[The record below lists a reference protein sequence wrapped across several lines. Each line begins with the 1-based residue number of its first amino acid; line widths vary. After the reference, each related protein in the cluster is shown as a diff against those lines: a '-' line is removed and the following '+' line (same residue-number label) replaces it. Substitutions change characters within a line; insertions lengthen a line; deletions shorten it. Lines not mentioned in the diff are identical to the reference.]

1 MAEHIV
7 GIGGERSISEVVA
20 VAAAELG
27 VAEGQPKKLKLR
39 TDTCEIL
46 AERSDYEG
54 PFTSFTLRIRSE
66 EISAKAVQEAVA
78 GLSGKLDL
86 TQDDGWH
93 VLRWQAAPD
102 EAGEAQQAEGKKFAS
117 AMHIPEVWRIQGADF
132 RVDRISPH
140 LLFQAM
146 VQYKASDVHLFPGS
160 PPVFRVD
167 NKTQESKLIG
177 ALSAHQI
184 RSLIREIAADRYWDE
199 FERDYQT
206 SFNYHQT
213 GLGYARVS
221 AFIKNSAPHCTFR
234 FLPEKI
240 PSFVELNV
248 PHDTMVQLGKLHH
261 GLVLITGMT
270 GSGKSTTMAA
280 LVDWINANKALHIL
294 CIENPVEYVHT
305 NKKAVISQR
314 STGADVRNF
323 FDAVTGALRHDPDV
337 IVIGEMRDPDTIRAA
352 INAAAT
358 GHLVISTLHSN
369 TASEVVNRVVSF
381 FDPIERDLVKLQL
394 RDCIRCVMCQRLVP
408 RIGGGR
414 VPALEFLFNDIKPI
428 TDAIIAGNTDAL
440 RIGMQQTVSHSFL
453 FEEYLYKLYK
463 KKIINLENAREFA
476 TDVSVLD
483 QMLMGTYSVP
493 RLDSIKAAH

>member
-27 VAEGQPKKLKLR
+27 VAEGQPKTLKLR
-39 TDTCEIL
+39 PDTCEIL

-93 VLRWQAAPD
+93 VLRWQTAPD

-248 PHDTMVQLGKLHH
+248 TPDTMVQLGTLHH
-261 GLVLITGMT
+261 DLVLITGMT
-270 GSGKSTTMAA
+270 GSGKSTPMAA
-280 LVDWINANKALHIL
+280 LVDLINANKALHIL

-305 NKKAVISQR
+305 NKKAGISQR

-323 FDAVTGALRHDPDV
+323 FYAVTCALRHDPDV
-337 IVIGEMRDPDTIRAA
+337 IVIGEMRDPDSIRSR

-358 GHLVISTLHSN
+358 GHLVISSLHST
-369 TASEVVNRVVSF
+369 TAS
-381 FDPIERDLVKLQL
+381 
-394 RDCIRCVMCQRLVP
+394 
-408 RIGGGR
+408 
-414 VPALEFLFNDIKPI
+414 
-428 TDAIIAGNTDAL
+428 
-440 RIGMQQTVSHSFL
+440 
-453 FEEYLYKLYK
+453 
-463 KKIINLENAREFA
+463 
-476 TDVSVLD
+476 
-483 QMLMGTYSVP
+483 
-493 RLDSIKAAH
+493 

>member
-140 LLFQAM
+140 LLFQAL
-146 VQYKASDVHLFPGS
+146 VQYTARDVHLFPGS

-184 RSLIREIAADRYWDE
+184 RTLIREIAADRYWDE

-248 PHDTMVQLGKLHH
+248 PPDTM
-261 GLVLITGMT
+261 
-270 GSGKSTTMAA
+270 SNWANFTTA
-280 LVDWINANKALHIL
+280 L
-294 CIENPVEYVHT
+294 
-305 NKKAVISQR
+305 S
-314 STGADVRNF
+314 
-323 FDAVTGALRHDPDV
+323 
-337 IVIGEMRDPDTIRAA
+337 
-352 INAAAT
+352 
-358 GHLVISTLHSN
+358 
-369 TASEVVNRVVSF
+369 
-381 FDPIERDLVKLQL
+381 
-394 RDCIRCVMCQRLVP
+394 
-408 RIGGGR
+408 
-414 VPALEFLFNDIKPI
+414 
-428 TDAIIAGNTDAL
+428 
-440 RIGMQQTVSHSFL
+440 
-453 FEEYLYKLYK
+453 
-463 KKIINLENAREFA
+463 
-476 TDVSVLD
+476 
-483 QMLMGTYSVP
+483 
-493 RLDSIKAAH
+493 